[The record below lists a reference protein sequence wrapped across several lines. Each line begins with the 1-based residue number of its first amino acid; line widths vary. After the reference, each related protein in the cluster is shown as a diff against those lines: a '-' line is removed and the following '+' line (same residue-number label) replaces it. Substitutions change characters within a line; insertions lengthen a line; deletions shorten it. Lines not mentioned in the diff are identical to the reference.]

1 MLGTCTVC
9 RIEYFRSVGAILKGK
24 KLASHTRMI
33 VNPGSREVYRQ
44 AISEGLIDILVEAG
58 ASIGVTGCGP
68 CAGCHQGML
77 GATENGITTSSRN
90 FRGRRGSPQVT
101 LYVHSP
107 AAVAASPLPRKQP
120 TPSQ

>member
-1 MLGTCTVC
+1 
-9 RIEYFRSVGAILKGK
+9 
-24 KLASHTRMI
+24 MI

-90 FRGRRGSPQVT
+90 FRGRMGSPEGNI
-101 LYVHSP
+101 YVASP
-107 AAVAASPLPRKQP
+107 ATVAASAIAGKIVSPAEIDNLCGPSIDRKRPRLN
-120 TPSQ
+120 SI